1 VTVPPRGSADTVRA
15 YLDALNRGSADEA
28 AACVAEDFVNEHTA
42 ALGRSLTG
50 RRVYRER
57 LGEFLDGFPGLH
69 YAIERLIVDG
79 DEVAVAYRLTAGWRA
94 APGAEARPF
103 TIRGMFRFEVRGG
116 LIAHRVDY
124 WDSAE
129 FQRQVQPPQSPESQP
144 KR

>member
-1 VTVPPRGSADTVRA
+1 MTAPERGPADTVRA
-15 YLDALNRGSADEA
+15 YLDALNRGSPDEV

-42 ALGRSLTG
+42 ALGRSVIG
-50 RRVYRER
+50 RRAYRDR
-57 LGEFLDGFPGLH
+57 LGEFLDAFPGLH
-69 YAIERLIVDG
+69 YAIERLIAEGID
-79 DEVAVAYRLTAGWRA
+79 VAVAYRMTGRWRP

-103 TIRGMFRFEVRGG
+103 AIRGMFRFEVREG

-129 FQRQVQPPQSPESQP
+129 FQRQVQPAESQP